1 MRRHP
6 AAEPRSVSCRREHVK
21 ASSLCE
27 RRSGTR
33 SRRTLSLLCAA
44 ACVVFPRVTA
54 AQGLTG
60 TLIGTVTDAQGAV
73 VPGAVVHVTSPA
85 LIGGPATVTTN
96 EKGQLRFPALSP
108 GSYVLD
114 IEAQGF
120 AKYHDGDISIGAG
133 VTIERTAVLNVASV
147 TESVVVEGRGSS
159 LEARGSGFGTHFG
172 PDTIKAIPTRRSSMF
187 DFIGAA
193 PGISATSP
201 GTGGNSLVSA
211 FGSATN
217 ENTFL
222 IDGTNLTSTPNGVAR
237 AEPGVDFIQEI
248 HVQSIGGS
256 AEFGNVQGA
265 VVDVITRQGS
275 NRLLYDA
282 SYYGQPAGLT
292 SQPVRVVIP
301 GTGDRMSGYERA
313 RYRDATSN
321 IGGPVVRDRLWFF
334 TGYQYLRDY
343 DSQPGT
349 DPDFPRTYEQN
360 KVFAKLTWRLA
371 PAWHLVQSV
380 HAEHWTNP
388 EVPTSVKPFDATL
401 RQRASVPAI
410 TFADLTHTSSANTL
424 WEVRA
429 GRFDFSQDSSP
440 SSGNRGTPSRFDS
453 VTGVTSGAPQQVGEG
468 RQIRSTVKATLS
480 HYRPALWRAD
490 HEWKTGV
497 QFEQGENHALQVIPT
512 GTWYTDNNGQPSQ
525 STSRDPVN
533 AGGQFITAGAFAS
546 DALTVGNRLT
556 INAGLRFDHTRAVS
570 QNLRALDADGKET
583 GVVISGLGT
592 IYTWDLVSP
601 RLGATAKLSAD
612 GRTLLRVSY
621 GRFNQGVVTGELA
634 PVHPGQTPV
643 TTRGF
648 DSATGGYTR
657 IISIVD
663 PKRNLQLDSAMRPP
677 RTDQYSMGVDREL
690 GRRIAIGIVYV
701 RKEGDDFIGW
711 TDVGGE
717 DRAETGTLAD
727 GRQLPVWVLVN
738 GTAAR
743 RFLLTNPEDYSLT
756 YNGLVTVVEK
766 RRSNGWQAFGS
777 YTFSKA
783 DGLQAYSGTTAAGPQ
798 VSTVG
803 APPGA
808 FSTGLVTF
816 GRDPNDLTNA
826 CGRLPND
833 RPHMFRTMGSV
844 DVARTGFVF
853 AANLQISS
861 GKPWAATTVVALP
874 QNGQQRFLIEPRGS
888 RRLST
893 QSLLDLRLSRGFDI
907 GSLGR
912 IELLLD
918 LLNALNDTAEE
929 GVATDNLFSASFGQP
944 TVFVDPRRA
953 MLGARLN
960 LGR

>member
-1 MRRHP
+1 VQTP
-6 AAEPRSVSCRREHVK
+6 
-21 ASSLCE
+21 SLGV
-27 RRSGTR
+27 RRSNTR
-33 SRRTLSLLCAA
+33 SRRTFLLLCVT
-44 ACVVFPRVTA
+44 ACLAFPRVTA

-60 TLIGTVTDAQGAV
+60 ALIGTVKDPQGSAISGAV
-73 VPGAVVHVTSPA
+73 VRVTSPA
-85 LIGGPATVTTN
+85 LIGGPSTVTTN
-96 EKGQLRFPALSP
+96 EKGQLRFAVLPS
-108 GSYVLD
+108 GSYALD
-114 IEAQGF
+114 IEAPGF
-120 AKYHDGDISIGAG
+120 ATYHEGDISIGAG
-133 VTIERTAVLNVASV
+133 ATIERTTVLNVASV

-159 LEARGSGFGTHFG
+159 LEARGSGFGTRFG

-201 GTGGNSLVSA
+201 GTGGNSLVSV
-211 FGSATN
+211 FGSGAN

-222 IDGTNLTSTPNGVAR
+222 IDGTNFTAPANGVAR

-248 HVQSIGGS
+248 HVQSIGAS

-265 VVDVITRQGS
+265 VVDVVTRQGS
-275 NRLLYDA
+275 NRFLYDA
-282 SYYGQPAGLT
+282 SYYGQPTGLT
-292 SQPVRVVIP
+292 SQPVRLVIP
-301 GTGDRMSGYERA
+301 GAGDRVSGYERA
-313 RYRDATSN
+313 RYRDATSD

-334 TGYQYLRDY
+334 AGYQYLRDY

-349 DPDFPRTYEQN
+349 DPDFPRIYQQN
-360 KVFAKLTWRLA
+360 KVFAKLTWRLT
-371 PAWHLVQSV
+371 PAWQVVQSV
-380 HAEHWTNP
+380 HGEHWVNA

-401 RQRASVPAI
+401 KQRASVPAI
-410 TFADLTHTSSANTL
+410 TFADLTHTASANTL
-424 WEVRA
+424 WEVRV
-429 GRFDFSQDSSP
+429 GRFDYSQDSSP
-440 SSGNRGTPSRFDS
+440 SSGNRGTVSRFDS

-468 RQIRSTVKATLS
+468 RQTRSTAKATLS

-497 QFEQGENHALQVIPT
+497 QFERGENHALQVMPT
-512 GTWYTDNNGQPSQ
+512 GTSYTDNNGQPSQ

-533 AGGQFITAGAFAS
+533 AGGQFVTVGAFAS
-546 DALTVGNRLT
+546 DALTIGNRLT
-556 INAGLRFDHTRAVS
+556 INAGLRFDHSRAIS
-570 QNLRALDADGKET
+570 QDLRALDADGNET
-583 GVVISGLGT
+583 GIVISGLGPM
-592 IYTWDLVSP
+592 YTWNVLSP

-634 PVHPGQTPV
+634 PLHPGQTPV

-657 IISIVD
+657 VISIVD

-701 RKEGDDFIGW
+701 RKEGEDFIGW
-711 TDVGGE
+711 TDAGGQYVAAT
-717 DRAETGTLAD
+717 RALPD
-727 GRQLPVWVLVN
+727 GRTLPVLVLVN

-743 RFLLTNPEDYSLT
+743 RFLLTNPDGYSLT

-766 RRSNGWQAFGS
+766 RRANGWQAFGS
-777 YTFSKA
+777 YTFSRA

-826 CGRLPND
+826 RGRLPND
-833 RPHMFRTMGSV
+833 RPHMFRAMGSV
-844 DVARTGFVF
+844 DVPRTGFVV

-861 GKPWAATTVVALP
+861 GKPWAATTVVSLP
-874 QNGQQRFLIEPRGS
+874 QNGQQRILIEPRGS
-888 RRLST
+888 RRLSA
-893 QSLLDLRLSRGFDI
+893 QSILDLRLSRAFAI

-912 IELLLD
+912 IELLVD
-918 LLNALNDTAEE
+918 LLNALNDRAEE
-929 GVATDNLFSASFGQP
+929 GVATDNRFSSSFGQP
-944 TVFVDPRRA
+944 TVFLDPRRA
-953 MLGARLN
+953 MLGVRLN